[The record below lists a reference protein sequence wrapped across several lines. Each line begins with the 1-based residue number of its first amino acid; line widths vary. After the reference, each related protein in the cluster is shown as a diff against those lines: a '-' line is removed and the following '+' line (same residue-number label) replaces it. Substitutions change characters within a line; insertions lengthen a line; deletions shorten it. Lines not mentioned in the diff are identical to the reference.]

1 MKIIIKISGSR
12 PCRSILNYEA
22 TLRLIIKQSMAR
34 KLSNDD
40 PTVSD
45 NAACCTDLN
54 LYCIQISSEFCPISS
69 YFAANV
75 SKNLAFNPTCRT
87 PDSFLHLTL
96 KFNGDSLSQ
105 CHDVTESLC
114 SL

>member
-1 MKIIIKISGSR
+1 MSSPDRVKPEQLWRIINIVCRSETTRTNLKERNHLKIIIKISGSR

-45 NAACCTDLN
+45 NTAA
-54 LYCIQISSEFCPISS
+54 
-69 YFAANV
+69 A
-75 SKNLAFNPTCRT
+75 
-87 PDSFLHLTL
+87 LT
-96 KFNGDSLSQ
+96 
-105 CHDVTESLC
+105 
-114 SL
+114 